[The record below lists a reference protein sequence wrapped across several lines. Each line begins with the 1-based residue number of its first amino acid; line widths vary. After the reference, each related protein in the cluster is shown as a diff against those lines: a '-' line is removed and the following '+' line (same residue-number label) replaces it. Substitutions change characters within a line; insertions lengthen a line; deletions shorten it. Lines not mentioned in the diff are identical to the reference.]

1 MTMPTPEETRLER
14 TYRRFGTRTP
24 SCATCGETY
33 PHALELHHIGE
44 QAHHDDLSII
54 CRNCHRKL
62 SDAQVDRRTVTC
74 SDDRSE
80 MIGRYLY
87 GLADLFR
94 MIADTLTAFAREL
107 LGLSDDAE
115 ASP

>member
-1 MTMPTPEETRLER
+1 MTILTPEDARLER
-14 TYRRFGTRTP
+14 AYRRLGTRTP

-44 QAHHDDLSII
+44 QARHDDLSII

-62 SDAQVDRRTVTC
+62 SDAQVDRQTVNC
-74 SDDRSE
+74 FDDRSE

-94 MIADTLTAFAREL
+94 MIADTLTTFAREL
-107 LGLSDDAE
+107 LGLTDDRE
-115 ASP
+115 ASR